1 MSASVRQAEEC
12 REARPVAALRA
23 GLAAAAL
30 FVAGVIG
37 RAFGLPGIGLL
48 AVFAP
53 LPLALARLQAGAAQA
68 WLAAVL
74 AAALVASLAPT
85 AAAITFAAGFAVP
98 GLLIGSAIARG
109 RGMLRGCLW
118 AGSWLTAVAALWL
131 SVSGAQLG
139 AQWSALLANL
149 ESLGELGDGPR
160 SALPLVYPG
169 LTVVLAIGMVAVN
182 AALLYAYL
190 KRHDPGWIEEGEFE
204 RLRWPFVLAV
214 AFVAASLA
222 MLWPAARA
230 ASLNAVLLCAS
241 LFALQGLA
249 VVAYFGARIVPPMAL
264 WLVALTFYL
273 THPLAP
279 LLALAL
285 LGLFDNW
292 LDARRWADPPPEE
305 AD

>member
-1 MSASVRQAEEC
+1 MSASARQAEDS

-30 FVAGVIG
+30 FITGVIG
-37 RAFGLPGIGLL
+37 RAFALPGLGVL

-53 LPLALARLQAGAAQA
+53 FPLALARLQAGGTQA
-68 WLAAVL
+68 WLAAML
-74 AAALVASLAPT
+74 ATGLVGSVAPPAASM
-85 AAAITFAAGFAVP
+85 TFAAGCAVP
-98 GLLIGSAIARG
+98 GLLIGSAVARG

-118 AGSWLTAVAALWL
+118 AGSWLTAVAGLWL
-131 SVSGAQLG
+131 GVSGAQL
-139 AQWSALLANL
+139 AASWASLLKEA
-149 ESLGELGDGPR
+149 ESLGELGDGLR
-160 SALPLVYPG
+160 GALPVIYPG
-169 LTVVLAIGMVAVN
+169 LTVALAIGMVAIN
-182 AALLYAYL
+182 AGLLYAYL
-190 KRHDPGWIEEGEFE
+190 KRHDPGWLEDGEFE

-214 AFVAASLA
+214 AFVVASLA
-222 MLWPAARA
+222 LLWPAARA
-230 ASLNAVLLCAS
+230 VSLNALLLCAL

-292 LDARRWADPPPEE
+292 LDARRWADPPIE
-305 AD
+305 AE